1 MHGTHLEDEAVV
13 QDKDRSDSMDP
24 ACDAAKMHGLLRR
37 AVALMKGLE
46 ITLTPRGFTFAVI
59 SVIPVLKISER
70 CALLLEAML

>member
-1 MHGTHLEDEAVV
+1 M

-46 ITLTPRGFTFAVI
+46 IKLTPEGFAFSVI
-59 SVIPVLKISER
+59 SVIPILKISER
-70 CALLLEAML
+70 CECEAGCDMRA